1 MYNNSIEHR
10 KEEKPVFYG
19 ELLVIITYY
28 NKLIILVNG
37 SVISIVK

>member
-1 MYNNSIEHR
+1 MYNNRIEHR
-10 KEEKPVFYG
+10 KEEKTFYG